1 MKKLFYAQIFAR
13 SNTFGTGL
21 KIEPGIIDADYTDE
35 IKLAV
40 QNTLDEYY
48 LVIRK
53 HSPLAQLK
61 FADFFPRFNDE
72 IWVNDT
78 CADTHA
84 TRTGGFGSTT
94 NKLAWNIYGMRWK
107 YNMCGKQT
115 YTYIKKMCFFDKL
128 VEKKFTLP
136 APRPAP
142 NEELSQKISNVLP
155 QTEIEFVPFK
165 TGGKLATLPVPIK
178 TASN

>member
-1 MKKLFYAQIFAR
+1 MFYAQIFAR

-21 KIEPGIIDADYTDE
+21 NIKPGIIDADYTDE

-40 QNTLDEYY
+40 ENTLTDHY
-48 LVIRK
+48 LIIRK
-53 HSPLAQLK
+53 HSPLAQLR

-72 IWVNDT
+72 VWVNTT

-94 NKLAWNIYGMRWK
+94 NKLAWTVYAMRCD
-107 YNMCGKQT
+107 YNMYGKQVYT
-115 YTYIKKMCFFDKL
+115 YTKNLCFFDKL

-136 APRPAP
+136 APRPTP

-165 TGGKLATLPVPIK
+165 TGGKLTTFPVPIK